1 MTQQLDHGSVELRID
16 DKTLEL
22 PRVRATLG
30 NDGIGVASLL
40 KETGVVTYDPGFM
53 NTASVESSITY
64 IDGDKG
70 VLLYRGYP
78 IEELAEHSSFLEV
91 AYLLTHG
98 ELPKHGQLEGWVER
112 VERHTHLHD
121 NFKALIGAFPANAHP
136 MAVLS

>member
-53 NTASVESSITY
+53 NTASVESSIT
-64 IDGDKG
+64 
-70 VLLYRGYP
+70 
-78 IEELAEHSSFLEV
+78 
-91 AYLLTHG
+91 
-98 ELPKHGQLEGWVER
+98 
-112 VERHTHLHD
+112 
-121 NFKALIGAFPANAHP
+121 
-136 MAVLS
+136 